1 MATKYFNE
9 FVSALKGSRDDL
21 EWKKLMLLKNINAIV
36 TSFEIIGQIWM
47 LKGKLQARYRGK
59 SSLL

>member
-9 FVSALKGSRDDL
+9 FVSALKGSDDL